1 MGKAEYSLPA
11 IEILLFSD
19 EVKNLIESS
28 GEWTG
33 WYDLEN
39 PDQPTV

>member
-1 MGKAEYSLPA
+1 MGKAEYSVPA

-19 EVKNLIESS
+19 EVKNGIEGSQ
-28 GEWTG
+28 EWTG
-33 WYDLEN
+33 WCDLEN